1 MTDTYQSI
9 LSDALLFL
17 KENYEPTSSWN
28 VPASYII
35 PLTPKEKK
43 SVKPSA
49 PAAIYTP
56 PPQAKTAPQPKKI
69 EEPFILHTP
78 AAPPTKSK
86 MEEHVLP
93 FEELKK
99 SLHKILPQFVI
110 KDTPLSD
117 KISYIKAL
125 EAKTLILS
133 FQEDQ
138 SSTIFLQNIQKAI
151 ATYHTSAHILEPKSS
166 GFPEDLPLFFEQ
178 TKNRLT
184 LASPSILKNKQLLP
198 FIKEIPASSEWFL
211 GKSRLLLLEPFETYF
226 TNPLQKKTLWK
237 TICAILKVQDTPGSS

>member
-1 MTDTYQSI
+1 MTDTYQNI
-9 LSDALLFL
+9 LSDATKFL
-17 KENYEPTSSWN
+17 KENYEPKNSWN
-28 VPASYII
+28 VPSTYIV
-35 PLTPKEKK
+35 PLSPKEKK
-43 SVKPSA
+43 STKPSE
-49 PAAIYTP
+49 PLPVYTP
-56 PPQAKTAPQPKKI
+56 LPKAKIIPQQKKT
-69 EEPFILHTP
+69 EEPFVPQTP
-78 AAPPTKSK
+78 TIPPSKSK
-86 MEEHVLP
+86 IEEHVLP

-110 KDTPLSD
+110 RETPLSD
-117 KISYIKAL
+117 KVSYIKAL

-151 ATYHTSAHILEPKSS
+151 ATYHTSAHILEAKSS
-166 GFPEDLPLFFEQ
+166 SFPEDLGLFFEQ
-178 TKNRLT
+178 TKNKLT
-184 LASPSILKNKQLLP
+184 LASPTILKHKQFLP

-237 TICAILKVQDTPGSS
+237 TICAILKVQDTPA